1 MSFWGK
7 TIYTDYYFGA
17 FDPKHIWNWGDKTVG
32 KGTEIDFG
40 ETNGIYSVDFAGKE
54 IAFKFQDIGLFSNYS
69 RNGPVF
75 TDYYDQ
81 LPPIK
86 GFTLK
91 TNMQGLTKSDIKF
104 TNETLTVDW
113 RGTSF
118 TKSTY
123 VLIKVEFGYKN
134 ISGTDNAD
142 RGINALKGTKY
153 DDFIFG
159 RKGADELIGGKGADT
174 FLFST
179 GDTGKT
185 KATAD
190 LIKDFKPAEFDLI
203 DLSRYDGNSKLVGT
217 QDFKFIGTK
226 KFSKAIGELRY
237 EKVGAETHITGDT
250 DGDGKLDLMIR
261 LSGKIDLT
269 ADHFIF

>member
-7 TIYTDYYFGA
+7 TIDTRYDFRA
-17 FDPKHIWNWGDKTVG
+17 FDPKHIWNWGLVTID

-40 ETNGIYSVDFAGKE
+40 DTSGIYAIDLADKE
-54 IAFKFQDIGLFSNYS
+54 ISIKFNDIGAFSNYS
-69 RNGPVF
+69 RNGPAF
-75 TDYYDQ
+75 IDHDDT
-81 LPPIK
+81 LNPMI

-91 TNMQGLTKSDIKF
+91 TNMHGLTKSDI
-104 TNETLTVDW
+104 TVWENELRVDW

-118 TKSTY
+118 TPSTY
-123 VLIKVEFGYKN
+123 VLITVKFKYNPVD
-134 ISGTDNAD
+134 GTNGSDKK
-142 RGINALKGTKY
+142 LVGTKY
-153 DDFIFG
+153 DDFFFG
-159 RKGADELIGGKGADT
+159 KRGADTMTGGKGADH
-174 FLFST
+174 FIFST

-190 LIKDFKPAEFDLI
+190 LIKDFKPAEFDVI
-203 DLSRYDGNSKLVGT
+203 DISRYDGSSKQVGI

-237 EKVGAETHITGDT
+237 EKVGSETHITGDT
-250 DGDGKLDLMIR
+250 DGDGKVDMMIR